1 MLRQL
6 GMLQSRRGHNV
17 DSLSVACGVSR
28 RTIFR
33 DLDALREAGIPLVF
47 DEQRQ
52 KYSIPS
58 TYFLPP
64 TNFTPEEALAVIVL
78 CHEMGDQDQLPC
90 YGAAQAAALKLES
103 ALPSRLRDQLRDLIG
118 AIEINLAPVSELS
131 GQTPFY
137 NALVHAAAE
146 KKSVRIKYGSLT
158 EWEMIT
164 TKLSPYR
171 VLFSHRSWYVIG
183 RSSLHRSTR
192 TFNLS
197 RIKEL
202 ELLDD
207 GYKIPR
213 GFSVSRYLRNAW
225 HLIPSGPDRKVVIR
239 FEKMVAQNVNEV
251 NWHKTQKTKWND
263 DGSLEFRVTVSG
275 LSEISWWI
283 MGYGDQAKVL
293 APRELRNMIV
303 QRAERTVER
312 YRGKG

>member
-1 MLRQL
+1 L
-6 GMLQSRRGHNV
+6 
-17 DSLSVACGVSR
+17 
-28 RTIFR
+28 T
-33 DLDALREAGIPLVF
+33 
-47 DEQRQ
+47 
-52 KYSIPS
+52 KW
-58 TYFLPP
+58 
-64 TNFTPEEALAVIVL
+64 
-78 CHEMGDQDQLPC
+78 
-90 YGAAQAAALKLES
+90 
-103 ALPSRLRDQLRDLIG
+103 
-118 AIEINLAPVSELS
+118 EI
-131 GQTPFY
+131 
-137 NALVHAAAE
+137 
-146 KKSVRIKYGSLT
+146 
-158 EWEMIT
+158 IT

-171 VLFSHRSWYVIG
+171 VLFSHRSWYIIG

-202 ELLDD
+202 EPLDD

-251 NWHKTQKTKWND
+251 NWHKTQETKWND

-283 MGYGDQAKVL
+283 IGYGDQAKVL